1 MNSATR
7 KKGPRSRTPQPSGIE
22 WCPRVAMNVRARPM
36 IAIPVAINLG
46 SVAMI
51 SRQCEFLS
59 CNRRAH
65 GLPMIEIPGADDC
78 RPLHIAT
85 IRPRTTHDRTGRAGS
100 CRAAGGAPLAQMVA
114 ACIASAYVVCC
125 LTWECLTLA
134 RALKTLLQPN
144 RPDAAALR
152 NQAATADLSMPPAV
166 MPNDGSEVVN
176 LRLKSRLVD
185 ELDAAANA
193 ERTTRKVIITRALAR
208 AGYHVPADDLL
219 DRTPK
224 KRRRGAA
231 A

>member
-1 MNSATR
+1 M
-7 KKGPRSRTPQPSGIE
+7 
-22 WCPRVAMNVRARPM
+22 
-36 IAIPVAINLG
+36 
-46 SVAMI
+46 
-51 SRQCEFLS
+51 
-59 CNRRAH
+59 
-65 GLPMIEIPGADDC
+65 
-78 RPLHIAT
+78 
-85 IRPRTTHDRTGRAGS
+85 
-100 CRAAGGAPLAQMVA
+100 
-114 ACIASAYVVCC
+114 
-125 LTWECLTLA
+125 A